1 MRAPADTSMLKGR
14 SAEES
19 AVLEAQKAGSRKS
32 WPRAVIV
39 ISRVAAWPRVG
50 GEPTGAGGGNPG
62 APRSSTARERGAA
75 GVLPPTLAGS
85 MAEREEADRFDRLSD
100 EARRL
105 EVPEFV
111 LDNFTDVIASGNQ
124 TEAEAQEAELAIA
137 CVRRSF
143 ELLHNKRQ
151 AHVLEERLSAF
162 TCAVVHALLSFPAH
176 TQLQLVG
183 SHWLGWF
190 GDRDAALAAGA
201 TQEMLRKRTVAR

>member
-1 MRAPADTSMLKGR
+1 MSQLLNGFGPDVRRHYCTAACQQSAWRVHKGTCGR
-14 SAEES
+14 PLPTLQLVREASVEAACGILEEY
-19 AVLEAQKAGSRKS
+19 
-32 WPRAVIV
+32 
-39 ISRVAAWPRVG
+39 
-50 GEPTGAGGGNPG
+50 GGGH
-62 APRSSTARERGAA
+62 
-75 GVLPPTLAGS
+75 
-85 MAEREEADRFDRLSD
+85 
-100 EARRL
+100 
-105 EVPEFV
+105 
-111 LDNFTDVIASGNQ
+111 
-124 TEAEAQEAELAIA
+124 AELAIA

>member
-1 MRAPADTSMLKGR
+1 MTLLATL
-14 SAEES
+14 
-19 AVLEAQKAGSRKS
+19 LLC
-32 WPRAVIV
+32 I
-39 ISRVAAWPRVG
+39 
-50 GEPTGAGGGNPG
+50 T
-62 APRSSTARERGAA
+62 TAFA
-75 GVLPPTLAGS
+75 
-85 MAEREEADRFDRLSD
+85 
-100 EARRL
+100 RL
-105 EVPEFV
+105 E
-111 LDNFTDVIASGNQ
+111 LASDTPTTINTKLEEQ
-124 TEAEAQEAELAIA
+124 SFLHAELAIA